1 MPTSDFRRTRCT
13 ENGTSGLLSC
23 NRKETDVEVP
33 DMQFYKYEGSIV
45 TEAAAEEN
53 DRIAARQRARKIA
66 MKSNFFNQKQKNTCF
81 LFVSD
86 ASENMVT
93 VGMIVQKHID
103 VAGHISAF
111 LRSLEI
117 EAKDARLEEITL
129 STLRNMLSCA
139 DRYDYIE
146 DDDEILERFELDMLG
161 GRFSREIDYDEAI
174 LTSGSKKAVYDD
186 AAKFLAKDSVAA
198 ELDRIYAGSA
208 RHTAIG
214 HPVHYIVQTDDADT
228 REEMCQVLLR
238 ALYANNRLCNK
249 RYCSLDFKPGNS
261 SFGTVYD
268 YLYKSNVGGAV
279 IVRYHADDDTEEE
292 YASSGRETIETLC
305 EVMKK
310 YNNRV
315 LTVFCLPRECTRSK
329 DIFYENFGNTSIVE
343 LKEDFVYGEQ
353 AAGFLKML
361 AKDNG
366 VRTDKKLFAK
376 LEEEKGYL
384 APELRNLFDDWYN
397 HKLKRDIYPQY
408 KDIATAKHEVVKA
421 APKGSAYD
429 ALNQMV
435 GLDEAKKVIHRA
447 LNYYKAQKLF
457 ADKGMKADH
466 PAMHMVF
473 TGNPG
478 TAKTTVAR
486 LFARIMKENNL
497 LSKGNLIEV
506 GRGDL
511 VGKYVGWTAPTIQKK
526 FKEAQG
532 SVLFIDEAYSLVD
545 DRSGSFGDEAINTI
559 VQEMENHREDVVV
572 IFAGYPDKMESFLQ
586 KNPGLR
592 SRIAYHVPFADYDTQ
607 SLCVIAKLIAGQK
620 GLTLTDEACDKLTK
634 LFDTARTESDFGNG
648 RYVRNVIEKARM
660 AQATRLLSMEYD
672 QIKSRDIATITAEDI
687 EIPERTPKTGKKR
700 IGFCS

>member
-1 MPTSDFRRTRCT
+1 
-13 ENGTSGLLSC
+13 
-23 NRKETDVEVP
+23 
-33 DMQFYKYEGSIV
+33 
-45 TEAAAEEN
+45 
-53 DRIAARQRARKIA
+53 
-66 MKSNFFNQKQKNTCF
+66 
-81 LFVSD
+81 
-86 ASENMVT
+86 MVT
-93 VGMIVQKHID
+93 VGMIVQKHVD

-117 EAKDARLEEITL
+117 EAADARLEEITL

-161 GRFSREIDYDEAI
+161 GRFGREIDYDEAI

-208 RHTAIG
+208 RRTAIG

-228 REEMCQVLLR
+228 REEMCRVLLR

-268 YLYKSNVGGAV
+268 YLYKSNVGGAA

-310 YNNRV
+310 YSNRV

-329 DIFYENFGNTSIVE
+329 DIFYENLGNTSIVE

-361 AKDNG
+361 AKDTG
-366 VRTDKKLFAK
+366 VRTDKNLFAK

-457 ADKGMKADH
+457 ADKGMKVDH
-466 PAMHMVF
+466 PAMHMIF

-486 LFARIMKENNL
+486 LFACIMKENNL

-506 GRGDL
+506 GRGA
-511 VGKYVGWTAPTIQKK
+511 GW
-526 FKEAQG
+526 
-532 SVLFIDEAYSLVD
+532 
-545 DRSGSFGDEAINTI
+545 
-559 VQEMENHREDVVV
+559 
-572 IFAGYPDKMESFLQ
+572 
-586 KNPGLR
+586 
-592 SRIAYHVPFADYDTQ
+592 
-607 SLCVIAKLIAGQK
+607 
-620 GLTLTDEACDKLTK
+620 
-634 LFDTARTESDFGNG
+634 
-648 RYVRNVIEKARM
+648 
-660 AQATRLLSMEYD
+660 
-672 QIKSRDIATITAEDI
+672 
-687 EIPERTPKTGKKR
+687 
-700 IGFCS
+700 

>member
-1 MPTSDFRRTRCT
+1 
-13 ENGTSGLLSC
+13 
-23 NRKETDVEVP
+23 
-33 DMQFYKYEGSIV
+33 MQFYKYEGSIV

-53 DRIAARQRARKIA
+53 DRIAVRQRARKIA

-93 VGMIVQKHID
+93 VGMIVQKHVD
-103 VAGHISAF
+103 VAERISAF

-129 STLRNMLSCA
+129 NTLRNMLSCA

-161 GRFSREIDYDEAI
+161 GRFGREIGYDEAI

-186 AAKFLAKDSVAA
+186 VAKFLAKDSVAA

-208 RHTAIG
+208 RRTAIG

-249 RYCSLDFKPGNS
+249 RYCSLDFKPGNR

-279 IVRYHADDDTEEE
+279 IVRYHADDDTEKE

-310 YNNRV
+310 YSNRV

-329 DIFYENFGNTSIVE
+329 DIFYENLGNTSIVE

-366 VRTDKKLFAK
+366 VRTDKNLFAK

-447 LNYYKAQKLF
+447 LSYYKAQKLF

-466 PAMHMVF
+466 LAMHMVF

-486 LFARIMKENNL
+486 LFARIMKENSL

-545 DRSGSFGDEAINTI
+545 DRSGSYGDEAINTI

-592 SRIAYHVPFADYDTQ
+592 SRIAYYVPFADYDTQ
-607 SLCVIAKLIAGQK
+607 SLCAIAKLIAGQK
-620 GLTLTDEACDKLTK
+620 GLTLTDEACDKLTM
-634 LFDTARTESDFGNG
+634 LFDIARTESDFGNG

-672 QIKSRDIATITAEDI
+672 RIKSRDIATITAEDI
-687 EIPERTPKTGKKR
+687 EIPERTPKTEKKR
-700 IGFCS
+700 IGFCA

>member
-1 MPTSDFRRTRCT
+1 
-13 ENGTSGLLSC
+13 
-23 NRKETDVEVP
+23 
-33 DMQFYKYEGSIV
+33 MQFYKYEGSIV

>member
-1 MPTSDFRRTRCT
+1 
-13 ENGTSGLLSC
+13 
-23 NRKETDVEVP
+23 
-33 DMQFYKYEGSIV
+33 MQFYKYEGSIV

-408 KDIATAKHEVVKA
+408 KDIATATHEVVKA

-607 SLCVIAKLIAGQK
+607 SLCSIAKLIAGQK

-700 IGFCS
+700 IGFCA

>member
-1 MPTSDFRRTRCT
+1 
-13 ENGTSGLLSC
+13 
-23 NRKETDVEVP
+23 
-33 DMQFYKYEGSIV
+33 MQFYKYEGSIV

-559 VQEMENHREDVVV
+559 VQEMENHRKDVVV